1 MAFTLLL
8 SIAGQNIPLHV
19 EGYFEYF
26 CVLQNLCGPD
36 SSVGIATDYGLD
48 GPGIKFRWGR
58 HFPPL
63 QSGPGTHPASCTMG
77 TGSFPGGKY
86 GRGVLLTTHPL
97 LAPMSWKSKAI
108 TLPTL

>member
-48 GPGIKFRWGR
+48 GPGIKFRWGEISSLLYNGYR
-58 HFPPL
+58 VF
-63 QSGPGTHPASCTMG
+63 S
-77 TGSFPGGKY
+77 GGKVQP
-86 GRGVLLTTHPL
+86 GHAANR
-97 LAPMSWKSKAI
+97 S
-108 TLPTL
+108 PTSSAVVMEE